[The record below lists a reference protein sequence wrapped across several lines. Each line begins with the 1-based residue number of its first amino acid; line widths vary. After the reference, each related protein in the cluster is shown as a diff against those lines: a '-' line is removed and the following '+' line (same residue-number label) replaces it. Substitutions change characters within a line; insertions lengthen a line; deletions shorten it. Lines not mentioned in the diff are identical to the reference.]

1 MKRLPPNQI
10 NSKVHRERDFRA
22 LSKLAALLFMGV
34 ALTTGFLFAARQ
46 HFAAVNFGYKN
57 EELRRERQRLLAEQR
72 QLSLAREEALSP
84 AVLEPAA
91 RQLGLQPIAPGQ
103 VSVRP
108 EVKPAQSHP
117 ATIIQP
123 LPSIRQ

>member
-1 MKRLPPNQI
+1 MKRLPPKQI

-22 LSKLAALLFMGV
+22 LSRLALLLFMGV

-46 HFAAVNFGYKN
+46 HFAAVNYGYKS
-57 EELRRERQRLLAEQR
+57 EELRREQQRLLAEQR
-72 QLSLAREEALSP
+72 QLSLAKEEAMSP

-103 VSVRP
+103 VSVRT
-108 EVKPAQSHP
+108 EINQMQSHP
-117 ATIIQP
+117 ATVIQP

>member
-1 MKRLPPNQI
+1 MKRLPPKQT
-10 NSKVHRERDFRA
+10 NSRVHRERDFRA
-22 LSKLAALLFMGV
+22 LSKLAVLLFMGV
-34 ALTTGFLFAARQ
+34 ALTAGFIFAARQ
-46 HFAAVNFGYKN
+46 HFVAVNYGYKN
-57 EELRRERQRLLAEQR
+57 EELRRERQRLLVEQR

-108 EVKPAQSHP
+108 EVKPVQSRP
-117 ATIIQP
+117 ATVIQP